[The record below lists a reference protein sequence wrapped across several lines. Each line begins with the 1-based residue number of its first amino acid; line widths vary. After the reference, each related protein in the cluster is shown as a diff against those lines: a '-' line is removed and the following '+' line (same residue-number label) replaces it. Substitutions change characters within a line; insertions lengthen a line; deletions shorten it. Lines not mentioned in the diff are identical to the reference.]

1 MSASN
6 KVPENLN
13 YLSNVSFR
21 LTMEDAPHLTWFC
34 QSANIPGVSIDAI
47 EVFNPHAT
55 IPVAGARVSF
65 EELSVRFIVDEHMK
79 HWIEIY
85 DRIIAL

>member
-21 LTMEDAPHLTWFC
+21 LTMEDAPHMTWFC

-47 EVFNPHAT
+47 EIFNPTAT
-55 IPVAGARVSF
+55 IPLLVQELVLKSYLFVS
-65 EELSVRFIVDEHMK
+65 S
-79 HWIEIY
+79 WTNT
-85 DRIIAL
+85 